1 MRIAEAEY
9 GLTAQAMGGRGA
21 PNPDD
26 NLRVF
31 FSMIPVE
38 DKESSEKEGR
48 PIFKEV
54 EHITIMVPGD
64 RDVMIRPSWKKD
76 YDRFPKQYQAFLNNK
91 NQDAVSGTPLKL
103 MTFITA
109 AQVKEL
115 EFFNCMTVEQLAN
128 LPDSHAQRF
137 MQLNKL
143 KQLAKD
149 YLKAAAEVAPLTAM
163 RAEMDKKDSEIEVL
177 TRQLREL
184 TTQVQALAEAKKEAK
199 K

>member
-1 MRIAEAEY
+1 MRIAEADY
-9 GLTAQAMGGRGA
+9 GLTAQAMGGRNA

-38 DKESSEKEGR
+38 DKEATAKEGR
-48 PIFKEV
+48 PIFNEK

-64 RDVMIRPSWKKD
+64 RDVMIRQSWKKD
-76 YDRFPKQYQAFLNNK
+76 HDRFPRQYQAFLNGK

-103 MTFITA
+103 VTFLSA
-109 AQVKEL
+109 SQVKEL

-128 LPDSHAQRF
+128 LPDAHAQKF

-149 YLKAAAEVAPLTAM
+149 YLQAAKETAPLTAM
-163 RAEMDKKDSEIEVL
+163 RAEMEDKDNRIATLE
-177 TRQLREL
+177 R
-184 TTQVQALAEAKKEAK
+184 QVQELVSENQAAKKESK

>member
-1 MRIAEAEY
+1 MRIAEADY
-9 GLTAQAMGGRGA
+9 GLTAQAMGGRNA

-38 DKESSEKEGR
+38 DEEASAREGR
-48 PIFKEV
+48 PIYKEK

-64 RDVMIRPSWKKD
+64 RDVMVRQSWKKD
-76 YDRFPKQYQAFLNNK
+76 HDRFPRQYQAFINGR

-103 MTFITA
+103 MTFLTA

-115 EFFNCMTVEQLAN
+115 EFFNCVTVEQLAN
-128 LPDSHAQRF
+128 LPDAHAQRF

-143 KQLAKD
+143 KQLAAD
-149 YLKAAAEVAPLTAM
+149 YLKAAQEAAPLTAM
-163 RAEMDKKDSEIEVL
+163 RAEIDKKDNEIQTL
-177 TRQLREL
+177 TKQVQDLA
-184 TTQVQALAEAKKEAK
+184 TQVQALADKKESK